1 MAWKWPWSRQAG
13 AGSML
18 HGRKSAPA
26 PGFVALHAQGEARW
40 TQRDYSALA
49 REGFMR
55 NPVVHRCVRLI
66 AETASAIPWLL
77 YEGSEEIEV
86 HPLLDLLE
94 RPNQRQAG
102 ASFLEALYGQLLLS
116 GNAYVH
122 LIEGS
127 GDARELHLLR
137 PDRVSVGRRDRRAAY
152 L

>member
-18 HGRKSAPA
+18 PERKSA

-40 TQRDYSALA
+40 TQRDYGALA
-49 REGFMR
+49 REGYMR
-55 NPVVHRCVRLI
+55 NPVVHRCVRLL

-77 YEGSEEIEV
+77 YEGSAEV
-86 HPLLDLLE
+86 EAHPLLDLLE

-122 LIEGS
+122 LIEG
-127 GDARELHLLR
+127 GADGARH
-137 PDRVSVGRRDRRAAY
+137 A
-152 L
+152 